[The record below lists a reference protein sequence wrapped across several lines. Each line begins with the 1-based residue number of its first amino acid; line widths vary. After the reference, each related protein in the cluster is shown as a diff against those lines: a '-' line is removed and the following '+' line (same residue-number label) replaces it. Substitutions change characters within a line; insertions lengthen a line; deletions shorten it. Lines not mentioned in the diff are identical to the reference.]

1 VVVFD
6 FLTGELKYQK
16 NSLKN
21 KIESVAVN
29 EDILSQKKLILQK
42 KPIMGNGFILF
53 VDSVPQRIGIDYE
66 VNNNEIIW
74 EGLAL
79 DGFIETGDDL
89 TIVYNYF

>member
-1 VVVFD
+1 MVVFD